1 MRGLQD
7 LLREENDEPPP
18 LCRTAFD
25 SVAAQIQHE
34 LVRRLAGKEDG
45 DTTTPAALAKLL
57 RALAGVLDGG
67 QLRCS
72 DDD

>member
-1 MRGLQD
+1 VRGLQD
-7 LLREENDEPPP
+7 LLGEEDDEPPP

-34 LVRRLAGKEDG
+34 LVRRLAGEADG

-57 RALAGVLDGG
+57 RAVADLLDGG
-67 QLRCS
+67 HVR
-72 DDD
+72 